1 MKKLSDINNVDVQ
14 AMQQRYIL
22 EEFARKISKSK
33 HKSSINPYLH
43 MKGKVFLI

>member
-14 AMQQRYIL
+14 ATQQRYIL

-33 HKSSINPYLH
+33 HKSSIVL
-43 MKGKVFLI
+43 KGGCTFGYR